1 MDCMNTPA
9 SHIDIDFAELAPD
22 ARILLT
28 AHDLFYRDGIR
39 ATGID
44 RVIAESGVAKKTFYR
59 YFPSK
64 DDLIVAFLEY
74 RHDNWI
80 NWFRDA
86 LARHGGTLDALVPA
100 LAEWFGGETY
110 RGCAFINAVVEV
122 GGTLPQAL
130 DISRRHK
137 RDMTAAIRT
146 LMPSSRTAKADAQA
160 LALAVDGAIVA
171 AQFAE
176 SPADALRALA
186 RAVRAIKQASV
197 KA

>member
-1 MDCMNTPA
+1 MIQPTALPDA
-9 SHIDIDFAELAPD
+9 AGLAPD

-39 ATGID
+39 ATGVD

-64 DDLIVAFLEY
+64 DDLIVAFLDF
-74 RHDNWI
+74 RHDNWMT
-80 NWFRDA
+80 WFRAA
-86 LARHGGTLDALVPA
+86 LKRHGGTLNALVPA
-100 LAEWFGGETY
+100 LAEWFGDENY
-110 RGCAFINAVVEV
+110 RGCAFINSVVEV
-122 GGTLPQAL
+122 GATLPQAV

-137 RDMTAAIRT
+137 RDMTAAIRA
-146 LMPSSRTAKADAQA
+146 LMPASRSAKPDAQA

-176 SPADALRALA
+176 SPAEALKALA
-186 RAVRAIKQASV
+186 RVVRAIKRASE
-197 KA
+197 A

>member
-1 MDCMNTPA
+1 MIQPTALPDA
-9 SHIDIDFAELAPD
+9 AGLAPD

-39 ATGID
+39 ATGVD

-64 DDLIVAFLEY
+64 DDLIVAFLDF
-74 RHDNWI
+74 RHDNWMT
-80 NWFRDA
+80 WFRAA
-86 LARHGGTLDALVPA
+86 LKRHGGTLNALVPA
-100 LAEWFGGETY
+100 LAEWFGDENY
-110 RGCAFINAVVEV
+110 RGCAFINSVVEV
-122 GGTLPQAL
+122 GATLPQAV

-137 RDMTAAIRT
+137 RDMTAAIRA
-146 LMPSSRTAKADAQA
+146 LMPSSRSAKPDAQA

-176 SPADALRALA
+176 SPAEALKALA
-186 RAVRAIKQASV
+186 RVVRAIKRASE
-197 KA
+197 A

>member
-1 MDCMNTPA
+1 MNRMNTLSSSSDAPGL
-9 SHIDIDFAELAPD
+9 SPD
-22 ARILLT
+22 ARILQT

-74 RHDNWI
+74 RHDNWM

-86 LARHGGTLDALVPA
+86 LARHGGTLNALVPA
-100 LAEWFGGETY
+100 LAEWFSGETY
-110 RGCAFINAVVEV
+110 RGCAFINSVVEI
-122 GGTLPQAL
+122 GSTLPQAL
-130 DISRRHK
+130 EISRRHK

-146 LMPSSRTAKADAQA
+146 LMSASRTAKADAQA

-171 AQFAE
+171 AQFSD

-186 RAVRAIKQASV
+186 RVVRAVRNA
-197 KA
+197 

>member
-1 MDCMNTPA
+1 MIQPTALPDATG
-9 SHIDIDFAELAPD
+9 LAPD

-39 ATGID
+39 ATGVD

-64 DDLIVAFLEY
+64 DDLIVAFLDF
-74 RHDNWI
+74 RHDNWMT
-80 NWFRDA
+80 WFRAA
-86 LARHGGTLDALVPA
+86 LKRHGGTLNALVPA
-100 LAEWFGGETY
+100 LAEWFGDENY
-110 RGCAFINAVVEV
+110 RGCAFINSVVEV
-122 GGTLPQAL
+122 GATLPQAV

-137 RDMTAAIRT
+137 RDMTAAIRA
-146 LMPSSRTAKADAQA
+146 LMPASRSAKPDAQA

-176 SPADALRALA
+176 SPAEALKALA
-186 RAVRAIKQASV
+186 RVVRAIKRASE
-197 KA
+197 A